1 MIYPDISVPAGN
13 DVEVKVDV
21 TLDFPQG
28 DPFTGATLI
37 WQVFTQD
44 NGVPLSSPLMI
55 EKTNL
60 SGGGGIAV
68 QASPLTVVINLK
80 SSDTADLLGNY
91 YHECLMIDM
100 NGLRTTLFVGLMTVT
115 QTEQMVLPFDIVSAQ
130 SIKLKYPEFRSQPD
144 YIVQLAVDDANN
156 YVDSAVWMPADITYA
171 TSLLAAHFLM
181 VRISRTAS
189 GTGQLVR
196 SETIGSISI
205 AYENP
210 EMPKQPDPLD
220 FTTTPYGSEFQALL
234 NRNFPAV
241 AVV

>member
-1 MIYPDISVPAGN
+1 MIYSNFSVPAGN
-13 DVEVKVDV
+13 DIEIKVDL
-21 TLDFPQG
+21 TSDIQG
-28 DPFTGATLI
+28 DTLAGATLT

-44 NGVPLSSPLMI
+44 NGVPLASPLMI
-55 EKTNL
+55 WKSNL
-60 SGGGGIAV
+60 SGAGGINV
-68 QASPLTVVINLK
+68 LSSPLTFAINLEAG
-80 SSDTADLLGNY
+80 DTLGLLGNY
-91 YHECLMIDM
+91 YHEGLMVDAG
-100 NGLRTTLFVGLMTVT
+100 GLRTTLFVGLMTVT
-115 QTEQMVLPFDIVSAQ
+115 QTEQPPSPFDVVSAQ
-130 SIKLKYPEFRSQPD
+130 SIKLKYPEFQSQSD
-144 YIVQLAVDDANN
+144 AIVQLAVDDANN
-156 YVDSAVWMPADITYA
+156 YVDAMVWLPADITYA